1 MDKLDG
7 VSRRHLSSGVSQKIF
22 DGFNVCSGYLLFFDA
37 KISCFLL
44 NFVNVLILFFL
55 TYNYCTSFY
64 Q

>member
-7 VSRRHLSSGVSQKIF
+7 VSRRRLSSGVSQKIF

-44 NFVNVLILFFL
+44 NFVNVL
-55 TYNYCTSFY
+55 NG
-64 Q
+64 